1 MEAEG
6 QSQREQ
12 ENIQVNHHLSSS
24 PPQQQQQQQKKVLEN
39 VWSFKADN
47 FSILI

>member
-12 ENIQVNHHLSSS
+12 ENIQVNHHPPFS
-24 PPQQQQQQQKKVLEN
+24 PPPQKKEKVLEN